1 MARLGGTFDASQVEP
16 NQPFDVIPAGKYKVQ
31 VVASDMRSTKD
42 GAGQYLWLEL
52 EILEGEFAQRKLW
65 DRLNLANSNQQA
77 VDIAQRSLSALCHA
91 AGKLAISD
99 SEELHFVP
107 VIASV
112 RVRPPRDNYDA
123 SNEIRGYAPIDGA
136 ASVAGP
142 VRQQPTRQAPAN
154 TASTAPWKQRKAS

>member
-31 VVASDMRSTKD
+31 VVDSDMRSTKD
-42 GAGQYLWLEL
+42 GGGQYLWLEL
-52 EILEGEFAQRKLW
+52 EILDGEFSGRKLW
-65 DRLNLANSNQQA
+65 DRLNLTNSNQQA

-91 AGKLAISD
+91 VCKLAISD
-99 SEELHFVP
+99 SEERHFQP

-123 SNEIRGYAPIDGA
+123 SNEIRGYAPVDGSSVTA
-136 ASVAGP
+136 AV
-142 VRQQPTRQAPAN
+142 RQAPAR
-154 TASTAPWKQRKAS
+154 TAATAAGTAPWKQRKVG